1 MTRFG
6 GVPLR
11 LVLLDLGVLA
21 AIPAVLAGIHF
32 GVPSAYEVLAFD
44 HAKVRGYTLLTSAY
58 VHGSDIHFYDT
69 VWAYA
74 RIIGLPYFLS
84 IGTGGRRW
92 FYRVTLT
99 FLVVLPVLVSI
110 TDYLVL
116 GPVFTPTAPTTL
128 GFSYIVAGFVGLY
141 IVCIARLV
149 GYRHSRKHAEL
160 TGLGL
165 GIIVVQIVAARYNPQ
180 LTVVSVA
187 AIIATGVTC
196 IRRSGMADRPVLNLD
211 PHWHRQI
218 IVDTLFVAF
227 LAGTVGMFVLS
238 FFPPPE
244 QIIRESSAVN
254 IIGHA
259 SGLVYGSL
267 IALIT
272 LRVERSAP
280 ASQATPSGT
289 QRRNR
294 G

>member
-1 MTRFG
+1 
-6 GVPLR
+6 
-11 LVLLDLGVLA
+11 
-21 AIPAVLAGIHF
+21 
-32 GVPSAYEVLAFD
+32 VPSAYEVLAFD

-58 VHGSDIHFYDT
+58 VHGSDTHLYGT
-69 VWAYA
+69 VLGYA
-74 RIIGLPYFLS
+74 KIIGLPYFLA

-92 FYRVTLT
+92 FYQVTLA

-128 GFSYIVAGFVGLY
+128 GFSYIVAGFLGLY
-141 IVCIARLV
+141 IVCIAQLV
-149 GYRHSRKHAEL
+149 NYRYSREHAEL

-165 GIIVVQIVAARYNPQ
+165 GIIVVQLIAAQYNPQ

-187 AIIATGVTC
+187 AIIATGVIY
-196 IRRSGMADRPVLNLD
+196 IRRSIVTDRPVPGLD
-211 PHWHRQI
+211 FRWDRQVI
-218 IVDTLFVAF
+218 MDTLFVAF

-244 QIIRESSAVN
+244 QIIRESSAID

-272 LRVERSAP
+272 LRVEHS
-280 ASQATPSGT
+280 TPSSQVTPPCT
-289 QRRNR
+289 QRQNR
-294 G
+294 D

>member
-6 GVPLR
+6 GIPLR

-128 GFSYIVAGFVGLY
+128 GFSYIVAGFIGLH

-149 GYRHSRKHAEL
+149 GYRYSREHAEL

-165 GIIVVQIVAARYNPQ
+165 GIIVVQLIAARYNPQ

-187 AIIATGVTC
+187 AIIATGV
-196 IRRSGMADRPVLNLD
+196 IYARRSVTGGQAVTSLD
-211 PHWHRQI
+211 IRWGRQI
-218 IVDTLFVAF
+218 IIDTLVVAF
-227 LAGTVGMFVLS
+227 LAGTVGMFVLWL
-238 FFPPPE
+238 FPPPE
-244 QIIRESSAVN
+244 QIIREATAVDF
-254 IIGHA
+254 IGHA
-259 SGLVYGSL
+259 SGLVYGLL
-267 IALIT
+267 IALIE
-272 LRVERSAP
+272 LRLERSSP
-280 ASQATPSGT
+280 VSQFTPT
-289 QRRNR
+289 PT
-294 G
+294 